1 MFVDTSKNAAFICVK
16 VYTSPMCGLLTNT
29 AYYYIIVCRGLRA
42 DAHSPSE
49 KEHTKYK
56 LKGELIK
63 MLTAISGIN
72 WGDEGKGRM
81 VDLLSE
87 NADYVVRYQGGNNAG
102 HTVINEYGEF
112 KLNLLPSGICRKNV
126 VNIMGNGMVID
137 LAHLVGEIERVR
149 EKGVSVSPENL
160 KISDKATIVLPYHVQ
175 LDILEE
181 TRLTQVTG
189 KPYGSTRRG
198 IAPVYG
204 DKYMKKTIRMSDLFF
219 EDDLREKVK
228 DIVTWKNLL
237 IHNGYGADEVKPEDI
252 MDWLHTYGEKL
263 KPYITDVGK
272 ILYEANKSG
281 KSIIF
286 EAQLG
291 ALRDIDFGIY
301 PYTSSSSTISAYAPI
316 GAGIPGMKLDK
327 SIGIMKA
334 YSTCVGAGPFTV
346 RMSGDEAEELRKA
359 GNEYGV
365 ATGRPREVGAFDV
378 VASKYGVMLQGT
390 DEVALTKLDV
400 LSYLDKIPVCVAYDI
415 DGEITTDFPCGER
428 LDIAKPVIKYL
439 DGWKC
444 DISACRK
451 LEDLPEKAREYI
463 DFISKSVGCYIK
475 YISVG
480 ASREAYIEA

>member
-1 MFVDTSKNAAFICVK
+1 
-16 VYTSPMCGLLTNT
+16 
-29 AYYYIIVCRGLRA
+29 
-42 DAHSPSE
+42 
-49 KEHTKYK
+49 
-56 LKGELIK
+56 

-87 NADYVVRYQGGNNAG
+87 NADIVARYQGGNNAG

-112 KLNLLPSGICRKNV
+112 KLNLIPSGIFRPNV
-126 VNIMGNGMVID
+126 VNIMGGGMVID
-137 LAHLVGEIERVR
+137 LEHLTKEMKRITDRGI
-149 EKGVSVSPENL
+149 KITPENL

-181 TRLTQVTG
+181 TRLTEVTG

-198 IAPVYG
+198 IAPVYS
-204 DKYMKKTIRMSDLFF
+204 DKYMKKTVRMSDLFF
-219 EDDLREKVK
+219 EDSLREKIH
-228 DIVTWKNLL
+228 DIVMYKNLL
-237 IHNGYGADEVKPEDI
+237 IHNGYGADPVDPEKI
-252 MDWLHTYGEKL
+252 MDWLKEYGYPFKKFVCDCGEYLRKANAE
-263 KPYITDVGK
+263 GK
-272 ILYEANKSG
+272 N
-281 KSIIF
+281 IIF

-301 PYTSSSSTISAYAPI
+301 PYTSSSSTIAAYAPI
-316 GAGIPGMKLDK
+316 GSGIPGVKLDK

-346 RMSGDEAEELRKA
+346 RMSGKEAEELRQA
-359 GNEYGV
+359 GNEYGA

-378 VASKYGVMLQGT
+378 VASRYGVILQGA

-400 LSYLDKIPVCVAYDI
+400 LSYMDKIPVCVAYDI
-415 DGEITTDFPCGER
+415 NGEITKEFPSGPR
-428 LDIAKPVIKYL
+428 LDIAKPVIEYL

-444 DISACRK
+444 DISSCRK
-451 LEDLPEKAREYI
+451 YDELPENARKYI
-463 DFISKSVGCYIK
+463 EFISKEVGCYIK

-480 ASREAYIEA
+480 ASRDEYIEA